1 MKLSPDK
8 IIGIYCIVD
17 DMLKAIQHPEDKRRR
32 ISDSQVITTA
42 LVSAIYFG
50 GHHDHAIGFMRTTGM
65 IPGMLSSSRF
75 CRRVHKTGQLLIDIF
90 MQLGT
95 VIESMTSELQ
105 YILDS
110 FPVAACDNIRIMR
123 SKLLKGNKWRGY
135 TASMHRYFYGVKVQL
150 LITRSGVPIR
160 FCFVPGKQADAKAL
174 GRMIEGLPAESQVY
188 ADAAYTDYQIEDL
201 MKNTHF
207 IFLKTQRK
215 SNSKRPDSP
224 EQSQLTTK
232 RRKQVEAIISNIKKM
247 FPKTIHAVTLNGFL
261 IKISLFI
268 FAAQFSKIIN

>member
-8 IIGIYCIVD
+8 ITGIYCIVD
-17 DMLKAIQHPEDKRRR
+17 DMLKAIQHPEDTRRR
-32 ISDSQVITTA
+32 ISDSEVITTA

-65 IPGMLSSSRF
+65 IHGMLSNSRF
-75 CRRVHKTGQLLIDIF
+75 CRRVHKIGQLLIDIF
-90 MQLGT
+90 MHLGA
-95 VIESMTSELQ
+95 VIESMTGELQ

-110 FPVAACDNIRIMR
+110 FPVAACDNIRIIR

-135 TASMHRYFYGVKVQL
+135 TASMRRYFYGVKVQL

-174 GRMIEGLPAESQVY
+174 ARMIEGLPAESQVY

-201 MKNTHF
+201 MKKHHF
-207 IFLKTQRK
+207 IFLQTQRK
-215 SNSKRPDSP
+215 SNSKRPDT
-224 EQSQLTTK
+224 EQHAQLKNK
-232 RRKQVEAIISNIKKM
+232 RRKQVEAVISNIKKM

-261 IKISLFI
+261 IKLSLFI
-268 FAAQFSKIIN
+268 FATQFSKLIN